1 MLNRLDTDIIGSTD
15 DRFFSSDY
23 VFDFKQGLNYAVAFS
38 AYDSNQ
44 EIILDPSYGE
54 LRFRAYTW
62 GRDPVTGESFLRHDP
77 IPTHPCT
84 REELGLEGE
93 EAQSRFFPIVQ
104 DSLGDLSYYS
114 KKFICV
120 DQESLKVYGDFSS
133 RKASLMQT

>member
-62 GRDPVTGESFLRHDP
+62 GRDPVTDESFVRFDP

-84 REELGLEGE
+84 REELGLEGK
-93 EAQSRFFPIVQ
+93 AQSRFFPIIQ
-104 DSLGDLSYYS
+104 DSFGEVGFYH

-120 DQESLKVYGDFSS
+120 DKEYLKVYGDFSS